1 MRSSSSPHSSN
12 FDFRRLLV
20 VYIVGLL
27 ILALMLGRLLSLQI
41 LGGKDWAARAMDNY
55 TSEDYPPAATRYHL

>member
-1 MRSSSSPHSSN
+1 MKLFIPPRSSN

-27 ILALMLGRLLSLQI
+27 ILALMLGRLLYI
-41 LGGKDWAARAMDNY
+41 ADFGR
-55 TSEDYPPAATRYHL
+55 